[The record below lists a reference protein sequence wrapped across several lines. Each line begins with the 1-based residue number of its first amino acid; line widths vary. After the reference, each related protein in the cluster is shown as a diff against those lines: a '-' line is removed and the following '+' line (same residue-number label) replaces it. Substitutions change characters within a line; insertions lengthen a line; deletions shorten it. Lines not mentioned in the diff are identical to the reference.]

1 MEVKV
6 ENSKHFVRVITVF
19 LYVLF
24 SLTLLIWLLV
34 SIIIFTTPTEREINL
49 SNLILLMVLV
59 YFSFNPFYGIIKLRA
74 WKNRVMTGKEKT
86 VEHLWKTL
94 AFVAIIFILI
104 FLFFGDEINSF
115 GGGLVGL
122 FFAIIMSTGTG
133 ISSYRSLNWLHSKLF
148 DKKTK
153 DTRVNGL

>member
-1 MEVKV
+1 M
-6 ENSKHFVRVITVF
+6 
-19 LYVLF
+19 
-24 SLTLLIWLLV
+24 
-34 SIIIFTTPTEREINL
+34 
-49 SNLILLMVLV
+49 
-59 YFSFNPFYGIIKLRA
+59 A
-74 WKNRVMTGKEKT
+74 GKEKT